1 MRGPSPRVSLRLRLF
16 WRRGR
21 GALFLMLGWFL
32 LGTLGYRYVER
43 LPLGEALVNALY
55 LGKDR
60 GWFWDLYSW
69 WGQCV
74 LFGIVVSIFFLQSVQ
89 QYNPQEFC
97 RMLSREM
104 RDHTIIVGYTH
115 LGARIVAHLR
125 EAGRPFV
132 LIDKDATAVDHLV
145 RQEAPVIVDNAREPE
160 TLEAAGVR
168 HARAL
173 IVASNNLETALL
185 VTRRAREKNPAVRI
199 VVRCFQDEFIDI
211 LESLGANQII
221 SSSRSAFREV
231 EDALGAEAPA
241 ARRVTSQAS

>member
-1 MRGPSPRVSLRLRLF
+1 MSPRISLRLRLF
-16 WRRGR
+16 WRHSRWSF
-21 GALFLMLGWFL
+21 FLTLGWFA
-32 LGTLGYRYVER
+32 LGTIGFHRFEH
-43 LPLGEALVNALY
+43 LPLGEAFVNALY
-55 LGKDR
+55 LGRDR

-74 LFGIVVSIFFLQSVQ
+74 LFGVVFSIFFLQSVQ
-89 QYNPQEFC
+89 RYNPQEFC

-115 LGARIVAHLR
+115 LGARIVAHLQ
-125 EAGRPFV
+125 EVGRPFV

-145 RQEAPVIVDNAREPE
+145 RQGAPVIVDNAREPG
-160 TLEAAGVR
+160 TLEEAGVR
-168 HARAL
+168 HAHAV

-185 VTRRAREKNPAVRI
+185 VTKRAREKNPAVRI

-231 EDALGAEAPA
+231 EESLGPEAPP
-241 ARRVTSQAS
+241 ARKLAGRS